1 LSNRRSFRFARTL
14 FLLVALLLTGS
25 VGCWEQWSNDWF
37 PQMKWQPAIQA
48 FERTEW
54 QGRVDPFLPPEG
66 TVPITGGE
74 ADNSTMSDAE
84 AATLVNQRPRSLA
97 SIQNGK
103 AQYETFCAT
112 CHGTSGLGDGP
123 VSMTGDIAGP
133 FIGVLPIAG
142 PASVAKVR
150 SEGHI
155 YNTIRYGRRRMPA
168 YRRISSQDRW
178 DIVNYVMY
186 INQPGVELW

>member
-1 LSNRRSFRFARTL
+1 MSSRRFRFVRTV

-37 PQMKWQPAIQA
+37 PQMKWQPAVQA
-48 FERTEW
+48 FERVEW
-54 QGRVDPFLPPEG
+54 QGRLEGFLPPEG

-74 ADNSTMSDAE
+74 ADNSKMTDDE
-84 AATLVNQRPRSLA
+84 AATLVNPRPRSLA
-97 SIQNGK
+97 SLQNGK
-103 AQYETFCAT
+103 AQYEIYCIT
-112 CHGTSGLGDGP
+112 CHGESGLGDGP
-123 VSMTGDIAGP
+123 VSMTGEIAGP

-155 YNTIRYGRRRMPA
+155 YNSIRYGRRRMPA
-168 YRRISSQDRW
+168 YRRISSEDRW

-186 INQPGVELW
+186 INQPGVDLW

>member
-1 LSNRRSFRFARTL
+1 LSSRRFRFVRTV

-37 PQMKWQPAIQA
+37 PQMKWQPAVQA
-48 FERTEW
+48 FERVEW
-54 QGRVDPFLPPEG
+54 QGRLEGFLPPEG

-74 ADNSTMSDAE
+74 ADNSKMTDDE
-84 AATLVNQRPRSLA
+84 AATLVNPRRRSLA
-97 SIQNGK
+97 SLQNGK
-103 AQYETFCAT
+103 AQYEIYCIT
-112 CHGTSGLGDGP
+112 CHGESGLGDGP
-123 VSMTGDIAGP
+123 VSMTGEIAGP

-155 YNTIRYGRRRMPA
+155 YNSIRYGRRRMPA
-168 YRRISSQDRW
+168 YRRISSEDRW

-186 INQPGVELW
+186 INQPGVDLW

>member
-1 LSNRRSFRFARTL
+1 LSSRRPVRFARTF

-48 FERTEW
+48 FERVEW
-54 QGRVDPFLPPEG
+54 QGRVEGFLPPEG

-74 ADNSTMSDAE
+74 ADNSKMTDAE
-84 AATLVNQRPRSLA
+84 AASLVNPQQRSLA

-103 AQYETFCAT
+103 AQYEVFCTT
-112 CHGTSGLGDGP
+112 CHGASGLGDGP
-123 VSMTGDIAGP
+123 VSMTGEIAGP

-168 YRRISSQDRW
+168 YRRIASTDRW